1 MTVEEAITLLQR
13 EDSKAELHVCHFRKF
28 GGRAIPKIFPLAEI
42 RRLEGGRL
50 CLVEEDDRKLYL
62 ADR

>member
-1 MTVEEAITLLQR
+1 MTVEELAKLLQWR
-13 EDSKAELHVCHFRKF
+13 DPKTEIHVCHYAR
-28 GGRAIPKIFPLAEI
+28 RAGQAKPMIRPLAELRWI
-42 RRLEGGRL
+42 DGRL

>member
-1 MTVEEAITLLQR
+1 MTVLELTKLLR
-13 EDSKAELHVCHFRKF
+13 WRDPYAEIHVCHFAR
-28 GGRAIPKIFPLAEI
+28 RAGKNIPIIRPLAEVRWI
-42 RRLEGGRL
+42 DGRL

>member
-1 MTVEEAITLLQR
+1 MTVEELIEKLHWHTS
-13 EDSKAELHVCHFRKF
+13 ETKVHVCHYAR
-28 GGRAIPKIFPLAEI
+28 RAGKNKPLIRPLAELRWI
-42 RRLEGGRL
+42 DGRL